1 MTWCHYRRTELI
13 SLLEIFTNTLFA
25 FHSPRSICCGS
36 QKENCVLDWNF
47 CPSARSLSCLKF
59 TPLPTLWCFMSNL
72 QYRLPSPSQR
82 ELHGIPAPPCELL
95 SILEP
100 LCWGVPM
107 QRQRVYQTLALTR
120 RQCMT
125 VELCE
130 GRRVEDR
137 NKRWMFLGCGTSFP
151 RIQKILC
158 YHYCGRLLPEA
169 MIYHDK

>member
-13 SLLEIFTNTLFA
+13 SLLEIFTDTLFA
-25 FHSPRSICCGS
+25 FRFSRSICCGS

-59 TPLPTLWCFMSNL
+59 TPLPTLMFHVKPSVQTSISRSEGTAWDPSTTL
-72 QYRLPSPSQR
+72 WTAQYIGAIVLRCP
-82 ELHGIPAPPCELL
+82 HAKA
-95 SILEP
+95 
-100 LCWGVPM
+100 
-107 QRQRVYQTLALTR
+107 RVYQTLALTR